1 LQPLNFPYFKHHISF
16 ILKQKLLDYLKNN
29 PLWEIIG
36 LLIISFAIIGA
47 YSFAQIDLKIP
58 EIALKKT
65 EINQLFE
72 SVADSSKNVLKQ
84 NLLADTD
91 TIIKEIKIKIDT
103 IKKANKTE
111 IRIDTVFKIDTL
123 SKQEYMSRLD
133 TTKQRILIIGDS
145 MLENLRFRLRDYC
158 EENGHEMKSVIWY
171 SSTTEYFGQSDTLA
185 YFIKQYNPTYILF
198 VVGANELFVKDIKK
212 KRQKY
217 VEHIL
222 AQIGN
227 RKFIWIGPPN
237 WKEDTGINEMIV
249 ENVGEK
255 RYYPS
260 LKLKYKRHKDGAH
273 PLKASAYAWM
283 DSVATWITTQSM
295 YPIVLNKPTK
305 TSKGSTNTTMLQ
317 PRRN

>member
-1 LQPLNFPYFKHHISF
+1 
-16 ILKQKLLDYLKNN
+16 LKQKIIEYLKNN
-29 PLWEIIG
+29 PLWEIIS
-36 LLIISFAIIGA
+36 LLVISFAIISA
-47 YSFAQIDLKIP
+47 YSFAKTDLKIP
-58 EIALKKT
+58 EITLKRT
-65 EINQLFE
+65 EISQLFE
-72 SVADSSKNVLKQ
+72 PVADSLKPKFQQ
-84 NLLADTD
+84 NLLAETD
-91 TIIKEIKIKIDT
+91 TIIKEIEIKIDT

-111 IRIDTVFKIDTL
+111 IRVDTIYRLDTL

-158 EENGHEMKSVIWY
+158 EENGHDMKSVIWY

-198 VVGANELFVKDIKK
+198 VVGANELFVRDIKK

-222 AQIGN
+222 KQIGN

-260 LKLKYKRHKDGAH
+260 LNLKYKRHKDGAH

-283 DSVATWITTQSM
+283 DSVATWITTESM

-305 TSKGSTNTTMLQ
+305 AGKGGTNTTMLQ
-317 PRRN
+317 PIRN